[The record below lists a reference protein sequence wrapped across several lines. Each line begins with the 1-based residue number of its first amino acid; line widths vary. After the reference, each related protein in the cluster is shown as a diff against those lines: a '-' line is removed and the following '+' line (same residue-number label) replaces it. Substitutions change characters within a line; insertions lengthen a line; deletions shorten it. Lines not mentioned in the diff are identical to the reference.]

1 MPPRG
6 LKTLLKKSAP
16 GKLVGESRY
25 KGYQVVRQ
33 GKLCGSKLKG
43 ITKLL
48 DSRVYSN
55 GTLPLIARK
64 ADPRPGGHWTGKNG
78 GRSRGSKV
86 DAQVSRIVNSGAAA
100 LKKITHCYTLTRLVF
115 AALKAKN
122 LEPVMAQ
129 RVVLSEARR
138 IATAADILCYDTEK
152 HRLVVVE
159 LKTGFDHGRRA
170 AAETSD
176 GKPCKM
182 KPPLSKLADCNLN
195 RHLCQL
201 AVTRELF
208 VREKD
213 TLAKLAEM
221 GLSTDVDGM
230 LLYAADAGVEWFS
243 LSDYFCKRAGKMI
256 DALG

>member
-6 LKTLLKKSAP
+6 LKALLKKTSP
-16 GKLVGESRY
+16 GKLVGEGKFR
-25 KGYQVVRQ
+25 GYQVVRQ

-48 DSRVYSN
+48 DSRVFSN

-86 DAQVSRIVNSGAAA
+86 DAQVSRIINSGAAA
-100 LKKITHCYTLTRLVF
+100 LKKITHCYTLTRLIF
-115 AALKAKN
+115 AALKAKH

-129 RVVLSEARR
+129 RVVLSETRR

-159 LKTGFDHGRRA
+159 LKTGYDHGRRA

-176 GKPCKM
+176 GKACKM
-182 KPPLSKLADCNLN
+182 HPPLSKLMDCNLN

-208 VREKD
+208 AREAD
-213 TLAKLAEM
+213 TLAKLAEL
-221 GLSTDVDGM
+221 GFSTDVGGM
-230 LLYAADAGVEWFS
+230 LLYAADAGVEWFE
-243 LSDYFCKRAGKMI
+243 LSDWFVKRASKMI
-256 DALG
+256 DVLG